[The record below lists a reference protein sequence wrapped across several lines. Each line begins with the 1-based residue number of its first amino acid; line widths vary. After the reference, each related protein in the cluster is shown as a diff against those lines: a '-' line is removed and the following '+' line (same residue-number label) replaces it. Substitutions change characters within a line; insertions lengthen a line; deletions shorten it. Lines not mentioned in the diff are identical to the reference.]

1 LLGLCPDEL
10 TSSKGASSTSLRSP
24 TGRHGAS
31 RRRNRSGR
39 GDEELR
45 RAARELLARK
55 RHERGDEPPHEP
67 HELAILTDYY
77 ANQYGWTRERIETE
91 DFWLI
96 VRDYPESIRRREAL
110 KKLDDAYHQMLIR
123 GPEGEQEV
131 RNEKGNLVKGGN
143 TVSFLGYQAYLRRL
157 MGAAGLIDP
166 EVEEIVEE
174 QKRLDRKFTKIER
187 FFGMAQQISGK
198 KP

>member
-1 LLGLCPDEL
+1 
-10 TSSKGASSTSLRSP
+10 
-24 TGRHGAS
+24 
-31 RRRNRSGR
+31 
-39 GDEELR
+39 
-45 RAARELLARK
+45 
-55 RHERGDEPPHEP
+55 
-67 HELAILTDYY
+67 
-77 ANQYGWTRERIETE
+77 
-91 DFWLI
+91 
-96 VRDYPESIRRREAL
+96 
-110 KKLDDAYHQMLIR
+110 MLIR

-131 RNEKGNLVKGGN
+131 RNEKGNLVKGCN